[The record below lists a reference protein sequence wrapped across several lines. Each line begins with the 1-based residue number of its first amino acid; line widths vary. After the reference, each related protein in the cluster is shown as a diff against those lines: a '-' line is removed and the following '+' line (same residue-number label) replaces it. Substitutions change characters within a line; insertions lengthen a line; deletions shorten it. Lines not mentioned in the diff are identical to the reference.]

1 MKINLAVEPYVR
13 EALAAAVVQ
22 EDDRFETAVLAITDK
37 GDAVT
42 ADALKLGLAIC
53 AYQLFALHDGD
64 RPDDEQI
71 IYLAETFVA
80 TEAWAEIE
88 KETALKFLTS
98 LADERPIDLPVG
110 DVAEIVFVLGA
121 WLLSS
126 FPPEDRRWYQNLDEA
141 LNNLESAAGGPE

>member
-13 EALAAAVVQ
+13 EALASAIAQ
-22 EDDRFETAVLAITDK
+22 EDDRLENAILAVTER

-42 ADALKLGLAIC
+42 ADALNLGLAIC
-53 AYQLFALHDGD
+53 AYQLFALHDGE

-71 IYLAETFVA
+71 VYLAETFVA
-80 TEAWAEIE
+80 TEAWAEID
-88 KETALKFLTS
+88 KNAALKFLTS

-110 DVAEIVFVLGA
+110 DVAEIVFVLAA

-126 FPPEDRRWYQNLDEA
+126 FPPEDRRWNQNLDEA
-141 LNNLESAAGGPE
+141 LNNLEAAAGKSG